1 MGIRKIKMEK
11 KTFKIMK
18 KRILLIASV
27 LVLIGCGSDSEK
39 YGFYQSSA
47 YMEGFL
53 LDKENGTIWVHTYF
67 PGEGE
72 GEWVNLGN
80 PPTEAPNEG
89 DRYKTEYEGWRQK

>member
-1 MGIRKIKMEK
+1 MEK

-18 KRILLIASV
+18 KRILLIATV
-27 LVLIGCGSDSEK
+27 LVLTGCGSDDGDN
-39 YGFYQSSA
+39 YGFYQSEA

-53 LDKENGTIWVHTYF
+53 LDKETGTMWVLTD
-67 PGEGE
+67 

-89 DRYKTEYEGWRQK
+89 DSYKTELY